1 MWFNNITRMWTTK
14 KELAGAH
21 PTSGSK
27 QASPACETKRL
38 DAPPHPLIGK
48 TFRINDD
55 NPFEELY
62 CVIRDVRKNKIGIEY
77 VSYSFL
83 NGGNGRPMTFTQ
95 SERLETFDYV
105 WKEVK

>member
-1 MWFNNITRMWTTK
+1 MWFNNGRWYGK
-14 KELAGAH
+14 KELAGAN

-27 QASPACETKRL
+27 
-38 DAPPHPLIGK
+38 HPLIGK

-83 NGGNGRPMTFTQ
+83 HGGNGRPMTSTH